1 MTVLE
6 GYPMAQKGLAGRAL
20 RLSLYSGVTG
30 GLAIHDGN
38 IGFLLNEPI
47 TLTILALSVVA
58 AIAGFRR
65 EKQRVADEEVEDQGD

>member
-1 MTVLE
+1 MVPIVLAFVMGPIVE
-6 GYPMAQKGLAGRAL
+6 RNLAR
-20 RLSLYSGVTG
+20 